1 MLSKFLTF
9 AEIMEVSPT
18 GIENAEEDAHPT
30 KGCEGKPDV
39 DCDYWN
45 CSYCNYWNDGNKNV
59 QKDTKKCR
67 INEKLNEHSNSIND
81 LKEQQRYEEV
91 KFLAKNSS
99 KPEDIRNVYLKE
111 MQEFLGEEAGDLTC
125 NEGSVQ
131 STTIHQDDKNI
142 SKFKAD
148 VRYGTQNEKEMNSE
162 SLVKYAEPENIS
174 DLSKSCNKPTE
185 TKSKQKIELNPTC
198 GSDLANF
205 EETVH
210 QQTKI
215 RQPRYE
221 KSFDGST
228 VNYETFSYSNEDVI
242 ELDAKLHQFIEHLK
256 TADPK
261 VESSMAALGEAK
273 EDVRKSHGQES
284 STRKELNDEFVGH
297 LKNRLDD
304 SMKFDKDANLNDLN
318 IDYSELDDQDE
329 SKLSLVEK
337 LSMLEKI
344 QNSILE
350 ENDTLEGDDGN
361 EDKVE
366 QWLKSHSSPKATEK
380 KPFVAMTPRTLGQTP
395 WERVETDTISDLSET
410 FSWVVSTESCKNAI
424 LTAFY
429 LNLRM

>member
-1 MLSKFLTF
+1 
-9 AEIMEVSPT
+9 MEVSPT
-18 GIENAEEDAHPT
+18 GIENTEGDVHPA

-45 CSYCNYWNDGNKNV
+45 CSYCNYWNDGNKNI
-59 QKDTKKCR
+59 QKETKKKK
-67 INEKLNEHSNSIND
+67 INEKVTEKSDSHND
-81 LKEQQRYEEV
+81 LEKEQRYEEV

-99 KPEDIRNVYLKE
+99 NPEDIRNVYLKE
-111 MQEFLGEEAGDLTC
+111 MQEFLGEEVGDITC
-125 NEGSVQ
+125 NENSVQ
-131 STTIHQDDKNI
+131 STTVHQVDENI
-142 SKFKAD
+142 SKFKIG
-148 VRYGTQNEKEMNSE
+148 VQNGTQNEKEMNSE

-174 DLSKSCNKPTE
+174 NLRSTE
-185 TKSKQKIELNPTC
+185 IKSKQKIESIPAC
-198 GSDLANF
+198 GADLPNF
-205 EETVH
+205 EENFQRTEIPH
-210 QQTKI
+210 S
-215 RQPRYE
+215 RYE

-228 VNYETFSYSNEDVI
+228 VKYETFAYSNEDVI

-284 STRKELNDEFVGH
+284 STRKELNDVFVGH

-350 ENDTLEGDDGN
+350 ENDTLEGDDYN

-366 QWLKSHSSPKATEK
+366 QWLKSHSSSKETEK
-380 KPFVAMTPRTLGQTP
+380 KPFMAMTPRTLGQTP

-410 FSWVVSTESCKNAI
+410 FSSVVSTGSCKMLFRTHFI
-424 LTAFY
+424 YFK
-429 LNLRM
+429 M